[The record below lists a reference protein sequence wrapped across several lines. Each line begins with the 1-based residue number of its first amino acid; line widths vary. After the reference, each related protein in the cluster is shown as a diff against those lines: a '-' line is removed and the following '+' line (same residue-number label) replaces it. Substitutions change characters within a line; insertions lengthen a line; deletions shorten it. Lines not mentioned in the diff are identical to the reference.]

1 MKYFN
6 ESIIGR
12 KNSGVFLDDLK
23 TGYIVKLNDNNYYFV
38 LINKHNFQNSK
49 LIRSS
54 HNIIISPHLAE
65 YNNQL
70 CSKRSSKYNIIEV
83 WGYEDDGDEDIYFD
97 YYLTGEGGDE
107 FFGQNALQKLII
119 NQKFKRI
126 K

>member
-83 WGYEDDGDEDIYFD
+83 WGYEDDGDEDIYSD
-97 YYLTGEGGDE
+97 YYLYGDGGDE

>member
-12 KNSGVFLDDLK
+12 KKSGVFLDDLK
-23 TGYIVKLNDNNYYFV
+23 TGYVVKLNDNNYYFV
-38 LINKHNFQNSK
+38 LIDKHNFQNSK

-54 HNIIISPHLAE
+54 HNIIISPYLTE

-83 WGYEDDGDEDIYFD
+83 WGYEDDGDEGIYLN
-97 YYLTGEGGDE
+97 YYLYSEIEDE
-107 FFGQNALQKLII
+107 FFSQNALQKLII
-119 NQKFKRI
+119 NNKFKRI